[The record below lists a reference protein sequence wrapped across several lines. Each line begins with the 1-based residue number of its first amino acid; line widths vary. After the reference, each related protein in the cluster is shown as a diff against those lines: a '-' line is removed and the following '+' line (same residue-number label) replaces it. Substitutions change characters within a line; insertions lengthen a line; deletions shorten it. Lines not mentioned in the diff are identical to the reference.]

1 MKNLIAGLVVA
12 FYFCIIC
19 DTTSAQ
25 WPWNQQRVIGY
36 QPHVVWLPQGT
47 SLNVNNVYVDPYR
60 RTVTMGINAQ
70 FYHIPQVR
78 TFNFYNG
85 QSNIIYYNYNNQS
98 PYWRR

>member
-1 MKNLIAGLVVA
+1 MRNLIAGLFVVIGSFFA
-12 FYFCIIC
+12 T
-19 DTTSAQ
+19 DSAEAQ

-70 FYHIPQVR
+70 FYHIPKVR

-85 QSNIIYYNYNNQS
+85 QSNIYYYNYKNQH